1 MPGGCICLQS
11 RPGSHTAPSMLSLHA
26 HPLSTH
32 PPPSPTWGVGVPQSY
47 REFNPEARR
56 WRGWGC
62 QVNRPCR
69 IQQAMEPRPPKEQP
83 NGRLEGKA
91 EAQITPTQRASHR
104 VRPARER
111 HRVTEDALG
120 SAILLQECR
129 GGALGEEPHVF
140 LHLPLVEK
148 FTLFCGWMGVSEPV
162 VTSAWLCGSVST
174 TLACVCVRARACM
187 CVPTS
192 EGCSHCILLI
202 LQKHIKAGQLIQ
214 SFVLPL
220 FQLLDLI
227 DKNAQA
233 NDQFHGLFPLLSIQ
247 GIVSCHLVPPL
258 QRENSNIYDLLL

>member
-1 MPGGCICLQS
+1 
-11 RPGSHTAPSMLSLHA
+11 MLSLHA

-47 REFNPEARR
+47 REFNPEARH

>member
-1 MPGGCICLQS
+1 MLAQCPQQRELCFLLVGVGARWLHMPAEQAWVPHSTVHLQS
-11 RPGSHTAPSMLSLHA
+11 PCSPSIHS
-26 HPLSTH
+26 

-47 REFNPEARR
+47 REFNPEARH

-104 VRPARER
+104 VRPVRER
-111 HRVTEDALG
+111 HRVIEDALG
-120 SAILLQECR
+120 SVILLQECR
-129 GGALGEEPHVF
+129 GGTLGEEPRVL

-174 TLACVCVRARACM
+174 TLACVCVCAHVRACA
-187 CVPTS
+187 CP
-192 EGCSHCILLI
+192 
-202 LQKHIKAGQLIQ
+202 
-214 SFVLPL
+214 
-220 FQLLDLI
+220 
-227 DKNAQA
+227 
-233 NDQFHGLFPLLSIQ
+233 
-247 GIVSCHLVPPL
+247 HLRVAV
-258 QRENSNIYDLLL
+258 IAYC